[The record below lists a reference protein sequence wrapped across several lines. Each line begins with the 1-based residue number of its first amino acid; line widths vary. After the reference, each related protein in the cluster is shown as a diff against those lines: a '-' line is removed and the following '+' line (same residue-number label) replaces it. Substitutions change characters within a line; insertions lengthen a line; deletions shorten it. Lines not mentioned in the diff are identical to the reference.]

1 MGQSSST
8 ANSVNQENLVSGV
21 SLDPELEEAIVRD
34 FSNQSLQEEWDKFRR
49 EVIIRRNERLEKRNA
64 ALLEAQQRQQANHAA
79 MQERL
84 TALHERRDQLLA
96 TFADESVSIRYDI
109 QRLEETYLGVAEQ
122 TPPVDYCLGERAH
135 WIDCSK
141 KYGTDMRPCSDYLA
155 ALERCVNRTIT
166 ESI

>member
-1 MGQSSST
+1 MIFAIITNTYT
-8 ANSVNQENLVSGV
+8 AHTL
-21 SLDPELEEAIVRD
+21 LITEAIVRD

-49 EVIIRRNERLEKRNA
+49 EVIIRRNQRLEKRNA
-64 ALLEAQQRQQANHAA
+64 AMLEAQQRQQTDHAA
-79 MQERL
+79 LQQRL
-84 TALHERRDQLLA
+84 QALNERRDQLLA
-96 TFADESVSIRYDI
+96 TFADESVSIGYDI
-109 QRLEETYLGVAEQ
+109 QRLEEKYLGLPDE

-141 KYGTDMRPCSDYLA
+141 KYGTDIRPCSDYLA